1 VKNESNTLK
10 ISELRVG
17 NWYESVKFRVPVR
30 CDLAD
35 LYNLCAISDGAYD
48 DPPID
53 EMFTPIL
60 LNEEWYVKCDAE
72 YKSVMNYGSTLL
84 FLQQQRLA
92 WFVHNP
98 KSNMA
103 MIEIPEWIEYV
114 HELQNWYYWYFR
126 KTELEIK

>member
-10 ISELRVG
+10 VSELRVG

-53 EMFTPIL
+53 EMFAPIL
-60 LNEEWYVKCDAE
+60 LEEEWYKKCGAE
-72 YKSVMNYGSTLL
+72 YKPLMDDNSTR
-84 FLQQQRLA
+84 FA
-92 WFVHNP
+92 WFVHYP
-98 KSNMA
+98 KSKMT
-103 MIEIPEWIEYV
+103 MIEIPEWIKYV
-114 HELQNWYYWYFR
+114 HELQNWYYWYFC
-126 KTELEIK
+126 KIELTIK

>member
-1 VKNESNTLK
+1 MKNESNTLK

-35 LYNLCAISDGAYD
+35 LENLAAISDGAYD

-53 EMFTPIL
+53 EMFAPIL
-60 LNEEWYVKCDAE
+60 LNEEWYKKCGAVQYEYGTDAYE
-72 YKSVMNYGSTLL
+72 LNSSTGKI
-84 FLQQQRLA
+84 A

-98 KSNMA
+98 KSNLA